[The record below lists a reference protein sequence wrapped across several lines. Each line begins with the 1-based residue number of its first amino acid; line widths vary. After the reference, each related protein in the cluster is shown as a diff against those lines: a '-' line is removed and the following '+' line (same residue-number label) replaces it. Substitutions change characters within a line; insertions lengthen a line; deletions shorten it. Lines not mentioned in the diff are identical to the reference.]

1 MIAFISGGARSGK
14 SDYAE
19 GLARQWRDARG
30 GGLWYLATARA
41 SDDEMAERID
51 RHRRQRGAGWETL
64 EVPLALDAALDEVA
78 PGETVL
84 LDCLTLWASQWR
96 YGGGGSDAEGRD
108 LLARVLAEA
117 RQRHIALVVV
127 SNDINEGLPAED
139 GDTRAF
145 VGFLQ
150 TLHRDLA
157 AEADLVVQLVA
168 GLPWVWKGEGP

>member
-19 GLARQWRDARG
+19 RLARQWRDARG
-30 GGLWYLATARA
+30 GDLWYLATARA
-41 SDDEMAERID
+41 TDDEMAERIA
-51 RHRRQRGAGWETL
+51 RHRRQRGEGWRTL
-64 EVPLALDAALDEVA
+64 EAPLALDAALDQVA

-96 YGGGGSDAEGRD
+96 YGGGGSDAEGRA
-108 LLARVLAEA
+108 LLARVLSEA
-117 RQRHIALVVV
+117 KRRGIALVVV

-139 GDTRAF
+139 GETRAF
-145 VGFLQ
+145 VAFLQ
-150 TLHRDLA
+150 GLHRDLA
-157 AEADLVVQLVA
+157 AEAEQVVQLVA